1 MHNQYYPN
9 FHNYLFEMT
18 LHKNIVT
25 KLFYQ
30 KALKFLYSTISFL
43 ASLVSLPIW
52 EAGKT
57 IDLYWPTQ
65 LEQGGAKIDD
75 CTACFTQIADYF
87 KDYIDGKYYYI
98 KK

>member
-1 MHNQYYPN
+1 MDQTDFWKCSGKCKAPYN
-9 FHNYLFEMT
+9 FLET
-18 LHKNIVT
+18 
-25 KLFYQ
+25 
-30 KALKFLYSTISFL
+30 
-43 ASLVSLPIW
+43 LVSSPIW

-87 KDYIDGKYYYI
+87 KDYINGK
-98 KK
+98 